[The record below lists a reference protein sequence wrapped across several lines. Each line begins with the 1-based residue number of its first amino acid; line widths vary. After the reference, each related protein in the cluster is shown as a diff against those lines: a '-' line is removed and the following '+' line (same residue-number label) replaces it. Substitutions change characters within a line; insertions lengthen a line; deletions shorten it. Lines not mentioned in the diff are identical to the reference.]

1 MDIRGVLYRG
11 ADFGVRRSIS
21 LYRLLMTFAQALRA
35 PGRSTPIREVFSS
48 GLKDLIRLLTS
59 IKLFQPISFM

>member
-1 MDIRGVLYRG
+1 MD
-11 ADFGVRRSIS
+11 FSVRRSIL

-35 PGRSTPIREVFSS
+35 PGRSIPIREVFSL

-59 IKLFQPISFM
+59 VELF